1 MASDENKASVSSS
14 DTSPPTSTRA
24 TGLFSYAQP
33 AAQSKIPALTTSVL
47 FAASALVP
55 PAALGQNVY
64 LPPYLHRVGFSFIFG
79 GVAYVFST
87 GDHRNG
93 SGIAT
98 AWSLTYLFLHLR
110 KSLKTPRHPLTLA
123 MAGGAAGCAALYGT
137 EYFVY
142 ED

>member
-1 MASDENKASVSSS
+1 MASDENKVSVSSS

-33 AAQSKIPALTTSVL
+33 AAQSKFI
-47 FAASALVP
+47 AASALVP

-64 LPPYLHRVGFSFIFG
+64 LPPYLHRVG
-79 GVAYVFST
+79 
-87 GDHRNG
+87 NG

-110 KSLKTPRHPLTLA
+110 KSLRTPRHPLTLA